1 MNYVA
6 ALLRNFLGALD
17 TANITPKRF
26 LLQTG
31 AKNYGIHLG
40 PTRTPHVESDPR
52 VTLDPNFYYPQ
63 EDALFEWCK
72 KHPGTHWNVICP
84 AWIIGTSTVITRHS
98 GHVSLTT
105 ICRSHDKRCD
115 ERIAPSSR
123 LRSCAS
129 LERRKLQIQWRLR
142 YLDGRR

>member
-1 MNYVA
+1 MDASTYSQGILADMSCVA

-31 AKNYGIHLG
+31 AKNYGVHLG

-84 AWIIGTSTVITRHS
+84 AWIIGTSTICTTHL
-98 GHVSLTT
+98 GHALFS
-105 ICRSHDKRCD
+105 DY
-115 ERIAPSSR
+115 
-123 LRSCAS
+123 
-129 LERRKLQIQWRLR
+129 
-142 YLDGRR
+142 YL